1 MRSDEQMNEE
11 WNEQHCKYVQI
22 NRDNGR
28 ITHEAASFRNNRMA
42 DYCESV
48 ILKAKEAY
56 YDGTPIMTDVWY
68 DKIEDNLRILRPN
81 SKMLEKVGS

>member
-1 MRSDEQMNEE
+1 MRSDELMNKE
-11 WNEQHCKYVQI
+11 WNEQHCALVATA
-22 NRDNGR
+22 RDL
-28 ITHEAASFRNNRMA
+28 ELPSSFRNEKMA